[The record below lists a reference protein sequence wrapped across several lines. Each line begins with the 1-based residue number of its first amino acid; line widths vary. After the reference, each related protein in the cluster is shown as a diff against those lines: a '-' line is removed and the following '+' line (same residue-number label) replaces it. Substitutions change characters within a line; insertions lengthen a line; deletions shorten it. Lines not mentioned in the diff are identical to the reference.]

1 MRIVRTNGNKFYFP
15 YGGQSLYQLGEY
27 VACQSYTKDGKLREM
42 SPEIDFTSKEWAWND
57 APTLINR
64 RRIIFEA
71 HSLSIIQNQ
80 QALSVN
86 DYSIEEKNKIIIRD
100 KRWVESNFPQE
111 ILQALRDDKID
122 LYINHAVEGWND
134 VDFES
139 LCKIFNI
146 KPTQL
151 VWVTSLYNT
160 DRTMPIPQL
169 EWSCGIIPNKLG
181 VRVVFDNFWEKHL
194 ARCMADE
201 QGGEKKFQKQ
211 IRCIEEKTPRTM
223 LATMYARRVRTP
235 RTFLVALMHEYNL
248 LDKIHWSYGIAIE
261 GNQLKKFNEDIVDHM
276 KKLNKRDGGL
286 LFKDESI
293 DWVSSLTKNQYA
305 DKHRLEDNLAHG
317 QITWSHTY
325 NTKMMIINETQPRSD
340 FDWRSPDV
348 VAKTKTYAPFLSEKS
363 YKPFAAGQPFVMWGD
378 ANTVAC
384 LEEEGYRVFHEWINH
399 SYAYMV
405 DSTERLRILSLE
417 IKRLSELSEEVWAN
431 MLIEMLPD
439 IEHNR
444 KLLMSTHTSNHAL
457 LNV

>member
-15 YGGQSLYQLGEY
+15 YGGQPLYQLGEY

-42 SPEIDFTSKEWAWND
+42 SPEIDFTSKEWA
-57 APTLINR
+57 PTLINR
-64 RRIIFEA
+64 RRIIFEVR
-71 HSLSIIQNQ
+71 SLSIIQNQ

-160 DRTMPIPQL
+160 DRTMPIP
-169 EWSCGIIPNKLG
+169 NKLG

-194 ARCMADE
+194 ARYMTDE
-201 QGGEKKFQKQ
+201 QGGDEKFQKQ

-248 LDKIHWSYGIAIE
+248 LDKIHWSYGIEIE
-261 GNQLKKFNEDIVDHM
+261 GNQVKERYKLPYGDIVGHM

-317 QITWSHTY
+317 KITWPHTY
-325 NTKMMIINETQPRSD
+325 NTKMMIINETQPGSD
-340 FDWRSPDV
+340 VDWRSPDV
-348 VAKTKTYAPFLSEKS
+348 DAKTSYAPFLSEKS
-363 YKPFAAGQPFVMWGD
+363 YKPFYAGQPFVMWGD
-378 ANTVAC
+378 VNTVSA
-384 LEEEGYRVFHEWINH
+384 LQEEGYRVFHGWINH
-399 SYAYMV
+399 SYDCIV
-405 DSTERLRILSLE
+405 DSTERLRTLSLE
-417 IKRLSELSEEVWAN
+417 IKRLSELSEEVWTN

-439 IEHNR
+439 IKHNR
-444 KLLMSTHTSNHAL
+444 ELLSSTHNSNHAL